1 MSASTAPG
9 RRYSLLDVFTD
20 TPFSGNP
27 LAVFEEGEG
36 LSALEMQRLARELN
50 LSESAFLLP
59 PEQGGEARLRIFTP
73 AVELAFAGHPVLG
86 AAFLLSSR
94 KGGGPVLLET
104 GAGLVPVSFGGE
116 GTAVGWMSQPLPLIS
131 SYEREAEVLE
141 ALGLKKAALPVEAY
155 ENGPLHLCVA
165 LESPEQV
172 ARLRPDMAALSGHP
186 RLGVSC
192 FAGEAGRFKTRMFGP
207 ALGVSEDPAT
217 GSAAGPVC
225 LHLARHGRVG
235 FGETITLSQGEEVGR
250 PSLLLARVTGSPE
263 AIGSVEVGGAGVIVG
278 RGEITA
284 S

>member
-1 MSASTAPG
+1 MSDSAGPG

-20 TPFSGNP
+20 TSFTGNP

-36 LSALEMQRLARELN
+36 LSVFEMQRLARELN
-50 LSESAFLLP
+50 LSESVFLLP
-59 PEQGGEARLRIFTP
+59 PAAGGDARLRIFTP
-73 AVELAFAGHPVLG
+73 ALELPFAGHPVLG

-94 KGGGPVLLET
+94 KGGGPVVLET
-104 GAGLVPVSFGGE
+104 AAGSVPVSFGE
-116 GTAVGWMSQPLPLIS
+116 KEPTVGWMAQPLPRIYR
-131 SYEREAEVLE
+131 YERAGEVLA
-141 ALGLKKAALPVEAY
+141 ALGLEAAVLPLEAY
-155 ENGPLHLCVA
+155 ENGPVHLCVA

-172 ARLRPDMAALSGHP
+172 ARLRPDMAALSGHAG
-186 RLGVSC
+186 LGVSC

-235 FGETITLSQGEEVGR
+235 FGETIELSQGEEIGR
-250 PSLLLARVTGSPE
+250 PSLLFARVTGSPA
-263 AIGSVEVGGAGVIVG
+263 AIGSVEVGGAAVVVG

-284 S
+284 G